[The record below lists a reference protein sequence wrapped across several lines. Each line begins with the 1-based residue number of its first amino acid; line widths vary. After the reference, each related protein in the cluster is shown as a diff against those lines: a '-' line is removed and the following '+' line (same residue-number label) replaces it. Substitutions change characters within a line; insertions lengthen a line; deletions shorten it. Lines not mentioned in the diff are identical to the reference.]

1 MPSQKT
7 QNSSIPT
14 ANGTA
19 DRSHFNQQRNGKLD
33 IKPTHH
39 RNQSDEMGQL
49 NNQSN
54 MMSNQKYFNIP
65 GKTVLNTN
73 LQTLVDHNTVN
84 TKNFSTAIGT
94 Q

>member
-1 MPSQKT
+1 
-7 QNSSIPT
+7 
-14 ANGTA
+14 
-19 DRSHFNQQRNGKLD
+19 
-33 IKPTHH
+33 
-39 RNQSDEMGQL
+39 
-49 NNQSN
+49 
-54 MMSNQKYFNIP
+54 MSNQKYFNIP